1 MKTFSFYESVLS
13 KLELEAMQLEGTVGL
28 SKLKSKRKELHEFYH
43 LSLFLFYFIL
53 ASCLQQLC
61 FVLSFLPRSA
71 ALLLSLTTHC
81 VIRAISSSDQP
92 QITQVVLQNELRRS
106 QPGKFARTEDLKW
119 RYCQAVGSRLFG
131 AGCQICSIPM
141 AYSLQQLSHQAQMT
155 RRYRNSPYHAN
166 ISACRRIL

>member
-13 KLELEAMQLEGTVGL
+13 KVELEAMQLEGTVGL

-43 LSLFLFYFIL
+43 LRLFLFNFIL

-141 AYSLQQLSHQAQMT
+141 ACSLQQLSHQAQMT